1 MLEGAIAKKL
11 GGGLF
16 PEEDLK
22 KMVHTH
28 AMIAAV
34 VIALPLIGLDKLIF
48 VGILWHMYAKLAERV
63 GKSLGCSSIIVG
75 MAVNIILVIIYDGLS
90 SFIPVLGWITS
101 AGLCYL
107 QFYISGKAY
116 IETLKRM
123 N

>member
-1 MLEGAIAKKL
+1 MFEGKIAKKL
-11 GGGLF
+11 GGSLF

-28 AMIAAV
+28 AFCAAL
-34 VIALPLIGLDKLIF
+34 VIGLPLFGFDWIAF
-48 VGILWHMYAKLAERV
+48 VVILWHMYSKLAERA
-63 GKSLGCSSIIVG
+63 GKEFGCGSIILG
-75 MAVNIILVIIYDGLS
+75 MIVNIVFVIIYDSLT

-107 QFYISGKAY
+107 QFYTSGKAY

-123 N
+123 